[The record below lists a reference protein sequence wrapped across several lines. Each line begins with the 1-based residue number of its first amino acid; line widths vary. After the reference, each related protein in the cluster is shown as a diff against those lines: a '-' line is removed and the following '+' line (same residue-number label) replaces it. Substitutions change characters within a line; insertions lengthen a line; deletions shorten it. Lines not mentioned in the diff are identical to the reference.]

1 MELAMTLGYLLVKF
15 REDPCRDKIYPGQN
29 VQNLLQA
36 VALASLNILKKFL
49 FWQIWDIYT
58 YKTYSY
64 RFFPYPTQESEN

>member
-29 VQNLLQA
+29 VQNLPQA

-49 FWQIWDIYT
+49 FWQNPWVHT
-58 YKTYSY
+58 YKSCSY
-64 RFFPYPTQESEN
+64 RFFT